1 MYGSRLTLGGLQH
14 MLLKHLRAIFAAFK
28 MNFLSLVLDGFFI
41 FATLLMPLIYAIIAF
56 GILRDKGA
64 NYGIFVAVGSGLAGL
79 WTTLLFGSGN
89 AITTERWTGTLEL
102 IAATPTPM
110 WMIVFGKSLGVL
122 LQSLL
127 SMVVSYLLGWLVF
140 GYPLTIAQPLEFF
153 IALFVG
159 LLSFIAFGLVL
170 APAFLLNPQV
180 QQFQN
185 ALEYP
190 VYILCG
196 FLFPIALLP
205 FWTTPFSYILSPY
218 WTANM
223 LQAAAGG
230 TLTREQLV
238 LESVY
243 VLALGVLYVLLAAI
257 LFRVVLKKV
266 RVDATLGLQ

>member
-1 MYGSRLTLGGLQH
+1 
-14 MLLKHLRAIFAAFK
+14 MLPKYLRAIGAAFK
-28 MNFLSLVLDGFFI
+28 MNFLSLVMDSFFV
-41 FATLLMPLIYAIIAF
+41 FATLLMPLIYALIAF

-64 NYGIFVAVGSGLAGL
+64 NYAIFVAIGSGLAGL

-89 AITTERWTGTLEL
+89 AVTVERWTGTLEL

-110 WMIVFGKSLGVL
+110 WMIVFGKSLGVI

-127 SMVVSYLLGWLVF
+127 SMAASYLLGWLVF
-140 GYPLTIAQPLEFF
+140 GYPLRIAQPAEFF
-153 IALFVG
+153 IALAVG
-159 LLSFIAFGLVL
+159 LVSFVAFGLML
-170 APAFLLNPQV
+170 APLFLLNPQV

-205 FWTTPFSYILSPY
+205 FWTTPLSYILSPF
-218 WTANM
+218 WTARL
-223 LQAAAGG
+223 LQGAAGG
-230 TLTREQLV
+230 TLTWDRL
-238 LESVY
+238 LSESAMI
-243 VLALGVLYVLLAAI
+243 LALGVTYLALASV
-257 LFRVVLKKV
+257 LFRLVLKKA

>member
-1 MYGSRLTLGGLQH
+1 MF
-14 MLLKHLRAIFAAFK
+14 LKHLRAILAAFK
-28 MNFLSLVLDGFFI
+28 MNFLSLVVDGFFI
-41 FATLLMPLIYAIIAF
+41 FATLLMPLIYALIAF

-64 NYGIFVAVGSGLAGL
+64 GYGIFIAIGSGLAGL

-89 AITTERWTGTLEL
+89 AITGERWSGTLEL
-102 IAATPTPM
+102 IAATPTPV
-110 WMIVFGKSLGVL
+110 WMIVFGKALGVI

-127 SMVVSYLLGWLVF
+127 SMVASYLLGWLVF
-140 GYPLTIAQPLEFF
+140 GYPLGIAQPLEFF
-153 IALFVG
+153 LALCVG
-159 LLSFIAFGLVL
+159 LLSFIAFGLML
-170 APAFLLNPQV
+170 APAFLLNPQI

-205 FWTTPFSYILSPY
+205 FWTTPLSYILSPF
-218 WTANM
+218 WTARL

-230 TLTREQLV
+230 TLTWEQLAREGV
-238 LESVY
+238 I
-243 VLALGVLYVLLAAI
+243 VLALGVVYLALASW
-257 LFRVVLKKV
+257 LFRVVLRKA

>member
-1 MYGSRLTLGGLQH
+1 MF
-14 MLLKHLRAIFAAFK
+14 LKYLYAIFAAFK
-28 MNFLSLVLDGFFI
+28 MNFLSLVVDGFFI
-41 FATLLMPLIYAIIAF
+41 FATLLMPLIYALIAF

-64 NYGIFVAVGSGLAGL
+64 HYGIFVAVGSGLAGL

-89 AITTERWTGTLEL
+89 AITGERWSGTLEL

-110 WMIVFGKSLGVL
+110 WMIVFGKSLGVI

-127 SMVVSYLLGWLVF
+127 SMVASYLLGWLVF
-140 GYPLTIAQPLEFF
+140 GYPLGIAQPLEFF
-153 IALFVG
+153 LVLFIG
-159 LLSFIAFGLVL
+159 LLSFIAFGLML
-170 APAFLLNPQV
+170 APLFLLNPQV

-205 FWTTPFSYILSPY
+205 FWTTPLSYILSPY
-218 WTANM
+218 WTARL

-230 TLTREQLV
+230 TLAWEQLV
-238 LESVY
+238 NESIY
-243 VLALGVLYVLLAAI
+243 ILALGGVYILIASV
-257 LFRVVLKKV
+257 LFRIVLKKA

>member
-1 MYGSRLTLGGLQH
+1 MSKYLY
-14 MLLKHLRAIFAAFK
+14 AIYAAFK
-28 MNFLSLVLDGFFI
+28 MNFLSLVVDGFFI
-41 FATLLMPLIYAIIAF
+41 FATLLMPLIYALIAF

-79 WTTLLFGSGN
+79 WSTLLFGSGN
-89 AITTERWTGTLEL
+89 AITGERWSGTLEL

-110 WMIVFGKSLGVL
+110 WMIVFGKALGVI

-127 SMVVSYLLGWLVF
+127 SMTASYVLGSLIF
-140 GYPLTIAQPLEFF
+140 GYPLGIAQPLEFF
-153 IALFVG
+153 VVLVTG
-159 LLSFIAFGLVL
+159 LVSFIAFGLML
-170 APAFLLNPQV
+170 APAFLINPQI

-196 FLFPIALLP
+196 FMFPIALLP
-205 FWTTPFSYILSPY
+205 FWTTPLSYILSPY
-218 WTANM
+218 WTARL

-230 TLTREQLV
+230 TLTWQE
-238 LESVY
+238 
-243 VLALGVLYVLLAAI
+243 LALGCAAI
-257 LFRVVLKKV
+257 LGLAVVYLVAASLLFRFVLKKA